1 MLRSSE
7 VFFKKDFFTNKKE
20 ILIKIRKSL
29 NQCSA
34 YNLNYLE
41 IVVVKEEEHLCDFSH
56 YYVSLAR
63 VNLYIFKQINRQLR
77 PILAQFRLR
86 FVPL

>member
-20 ILIKIRKSL
+20 IVINIRKSL

-41 IVVVKEEEHLCDFSH
+41 TVVVKEEEHLCDFSR
-56 YYVSLAR
+56 YYVLLAR

>member
-20 ILIKIRKSL
+20 ILINIRKSL

-34 YNLNYLE
+34 YDLNYLE
-41 IVVVKEEEHLCDFSH
+41 IIVVKEEEHLCDFSH
-56 YYVSLAR
+56 YYVLLAR